1 MLRQVTSANRPAGGE
16 FRRLRALFVVNMA
29 MLQRQGEAAI
39 QAWSMSQQ
47 NGIRGANAPLCQPLT
62 QHIL

>member
-1 MLRQVTSANRPAGGE
+1 
-16 FRRLRALFVVNMA
+16 MA
-29 MLQRQGEAAI
+29 MLQRQGEAI

-47 NGIRGANAPLCQPLT
+47 RWNQGANAPLCQPLT

>member
-1 MLRQVTSANRPAGGE
+1 
-16 FRRLRALFVVNMA
+16 
-29 MLQRQGEAAI
+29 
-39 QAWSMSQQ
+39 MSQQ

>member
-1 MLRQVTSANRPAGGE
+1 MT
-16 FRRLRALFVVNMA
+16 
-29 MLQRQGEAAI
+29 
-39 QAWSMSQQ
+39 QQ

>member
-1 MLRQVTSANRPAGGE
+1 E
-16 FRRLRALFVVNMA
+16 
-29 MLQRQGEAAI
+29 
-39 QAWSMSQQ
+39 WSINQQ

>member
-1 MLRQVTSANRPAGGE
+1 MLRQVTPANRPAGDE
-16 FRRLRALFVVNMA
+16 LRRFRALAVRDMA
-29 MLQRQGEAAI
+29 MLQRQAEAI

-47 NGIRGANAPLCQPLT
+47 NGIRGANAPLCRPLT

>member
-1 MLRQVTSANRPAGGE
+1 
-16 FRRLRALFVVNMA
+16 MA
-29 MLQRQGEAAI
+29 MLQRQGEAI

-47 NGIRGANAPLCQPLT
+47 TGIRGANAPLCQPLT

>member
-1 MLRQVTSANRPAGGE
+1 
-16 FRRLRALFVVNMA
+16 
-29 MLQRQGEAAI
+29 
-39 QAWSMSQQ
+39 Q

>member
-1 MLRQVTSANRPAGGE
+1 MVGEDEWFDLVSLMPTLPGVGAQVATG
-16 FRRLRALFVVNMA
+16 MA
-29 MLQRQGEAAI
+29 MLQRQGEAI

>member
-1 MLRQVTSANRPAGGE
+1 
-16 FRRLRALFVVNMA
+16 MA
-29 MLQRQGEAAI
+29 MLQCQGEAAI

>member
-1 MLRQVTSANRPAGGE
+1 
-16 FRRLRALFVVNMA
+16 MA

-39 QAWSMSQQ
+39 QVWSMSQQ
-47 NGIRGANAPLCQPLT
+47 NGIRGANAPLRQPLT

>member
-1 MLRQVTSANRPAGGE
+1 MLCQGTPANRPAGGE
-16 FRRLRALFVVNMA
+16 FRRLRALIVLNIA
-29 MLQRQGEAAI
+29 MLQRQGEVI
-39 QAWSMSQQ
+39 KAWSMSQQ

>member
-1 MLRQVTSANRPAGGE
+1 
-16 FRRLRALFVVNMA
+16 MA
-29 MLQRQGEAAI
+29 MLQRLGEAI

-47 NGIRGANAPLCQPLT
+47 NGIRRANLCQPLT

>member
-1 MLRQVTSANRPAGGE
+1 
-16 FRRLRALFVVNMA
+16 MA
-29 MLQRQGEAAI
+29 MLQRQTEAI